1 MADRTDM
8 ERDKPFRSLRLEF
21 AVLFFALMAGAVA
34 VMFLT
39 NNVFLERY
47 YNQEK
52 QDTLEETYERLNTAA
67 SSNSIESI
75 AFGNELIQISNRNNI
90 NILVIDEESKTVRAM
105 ATDMDTMLQRMWD
118 NILENTNELP
128 DDFDEHEVQLWQED
142 RQAPDYYIVKRLQIG
157 RAHV

>member
-21 AVLFFALMAGAVA
+21 AALFFALMAGAVA

-75 AFGNELIQISNRNNI
+75 AFGYGNDIRGHFFDFIFPVFSKI
-90 NILVIDEESKTVRAM
+90 GFIILHGPHQFA
-105 ATDMDTMLQRMWD
+105 
-118 NILENTNELP
+118 
-128 DDFDEHEVQLWQED
+128 
-142 RQAPDYYIVKRLQIG
+142 
-157 RAHV
+157 